1 MTPPLADNAARP
13 LSFARQLSE
22 KAWFNALWFQSTWF
36 CTVLGRE
43 DLLFVSLG
51 LIGLHVFLVPQ
62 RRLEIRQLALLGGT
76 GIAVDTGLSL
86 IGVFQFAGGALM
98 PGWLACLWLAF
109 STTPGRSLAFLGAR
123 PWLTALAGG
132 LVFPFNYFAG
142 SRLGAVEFGWPLWQ
156 SLLIMALIWSL
167 LLPALYYLHRRFF
180 SPPEVARH
188 DPLSG

>member
-1 MTPPLADNAARP
+1 MLPPVAESAARP
-13 LSFARQLSE
+13 LSFSRQLSE

-36 CTVLGRE
+36 CTVLGRD
-43 DLLFVSLG
+43 DLLAVSLG
-51 LIGLHVFLVPQ
+51 LIGLHLLLVPQ
-62 RRLEIRQLALLGGT
+62 RRLEMRQLALLGGI
-76 GIAVDTGLSL
+76 GIAVDTGLSA
-86 IGVFQFAGGALM
+86 IGVFQFQGGVLM

-109 STTPGRSLAFLGAR
+109 ATTPGRSLAFLGAR

-167 LLPALYYLHRRFF
+167 LLPALYYLQRRLFT
-180 SPPEVARH
+180 STEVESH
-188 DPLSG
+188 DPLPR